1 MTKISGQFLISG
13 QFQDNF
19 EISGISGQ
27 LGALQA
33 VILLS
38 VYYVR
43 CYLVYIYSML
53 WPCLPVHTMASA
65 WLTSTRAVSITTNIV
80 FQICYIFYGTTAGG

>member
-19 EISGISGQ
+19 EISGISGISGQ

-43 CYLVYIYSML
+43 CYLVYIYSMF
-53 WPCLPVHTMASA
+53 S
-65 WLTSTRAVSITTNIV
+65 SSI
-80 FQICYIFYGTTAGG
+80 